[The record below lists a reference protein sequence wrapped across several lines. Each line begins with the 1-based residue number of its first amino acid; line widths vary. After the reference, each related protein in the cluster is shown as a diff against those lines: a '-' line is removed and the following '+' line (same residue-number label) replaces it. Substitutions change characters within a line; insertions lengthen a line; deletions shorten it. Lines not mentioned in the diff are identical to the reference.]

1 MKKFNLRWDLILQ
14 FREDHHLILGSLD
27 RIKKLFTFGI
37 DIGRADCTYESLRL
51 LENDD
56 FDNEK
61 EPEDSL
67 IVIVG
72 SRHIVVFKNYR

>member
-1 MKKFNLRWDLILQ
+1 M
-14 FREDHHLILGSLD
+14 
-27 RIKKLFTFGI
+27 FTFGI